1 MQLSVNPLLSRFSVW
16 KLLFSIPDA
25 FSFATWQLCFEREF
39 EMSYD
44 IVIRSAL
51 SLCLLTFLVGEASA
65 EPKRLAKCDPS
76 ECGLNASR
84 LAAIDEVVAE
94 GLRYERMPGCVVLV
108 GYRGRIAWLKS
119 YGSRQVKPDV
129 VPMTTD
135 TVFDLASLT
144 KPIATATSIMLLI
157 EDGLLELDAPAT
169 KYIPEFGVNGKEVI
183 TIRQLLTHQSG
194 LLPDNSI
201 KDYENGRAD
210 VFRRIHELDLRA
222 EPGTRFMYS
231 DVGFIVLGEI
241 VERVSGK
248 SLDVFAKE
256 RIFTPLRM
264 SETGFNPHA
273 DLKQRSAPTQER
285 NGEWMRGEVHDPRA
299 FRMDGVAGHAGL
311 FSTAKDLARYAQM
324 LINNGTLG
332 KTKIL
337 KPETCMLMQSSQEVS
352 SGIRTL
358 GWDRRTGYSSNR
370 GDLFSPSAFGH
381 GGFTGTALWIDT
393 EQEMFVI
400 FLSNR
405 VHPDGKGS
413 VNSLAGRIGT
423 IAAAAI
429 ND

>member
-1 MQLSVNPLLSRFSVW
+1 
-16 KLLFSIPDA
+16 
-25 FSFATWQLCFEREF
+25 
-39 EMSYD
+39 MSYD

-51 SLCLLTFLVGEASA
+51 SLCLLAVPVGAASA
-65 EPKRLAKCDPS
+65 EPNGLVNCEPA
-76 ECGLNASR
+76 ECGLNSAR
-84 LAAIDEVVAE
+84 LAAIDDVVAE

-157 EDGLLELDAPAT
+157 EDGLVELDAPAAT
-169 KYIPEFGVNGKEVI
+169 YIPEFGVKGKEVI

-210 VFRRIHELDLRA
+210 AFRRIHELDLRA

-248 SLDVFAKE
+248 ALDVFAKE
-256 RIFTPLRM
+256 RIFTPLGM
-264 SETGFNPHA
+264 SETGFNPPA
-273 DLKQRSAPTQER
+273 DLKKRAAPTQER

-299 FRMDGVAGHAGL
+299 YRMDGIAGHAGL
-311 FSTAKDLARYAQM
+311 FSTAEDLARYAQM
-324 LINNGTLG
+324 LINNGRLG
-332 KTKIL
+332 EMRIL
-337 KPETCMLMQSSQEVS
+337 KPETCQLMQRSEEVS
-352 SGIRTL
+352 SGVRTL

-370 GDLFSPSAFGH
+370 GDLFSPGAFGH
-381 GGFTGTALWIDT
+381 GGFTGTALWIDPR
-393 EQEMFVI
+393 QEMFVI

-429 ND
+429 ED

>member
-1 MQLSVNPLLSRFSVW
+1 L
-16 KLLFSIPDA
+16 DA
-25 FSFATWQLCFEREF
+25 A
-39 EMSYD
+39 
-44 IVIRSAL
+44 
-51 SLCLLTFLVGEASA
+51 
-65 EPKRLAKCDPS
+65 
-76 ECGLNASR
+76 R
-84 LAAIDEVVAE
+84 LAAIDAVVEE

-119 YGSRQVKPDV
+119 YGSRQLKPDV

-157 EDGLLELDAPAT
+157 EDGLVELDAPAA
-169 KYIPEFGVNGKEVI
+169 KYIPELANNGKEVI

-201 KDYENGRAD
+201 RNYEDGKVEA
-210 VFRRIHELDLRA
+210 FRRIHELDLRA

-248 SLDVFAKE
+248 PLDEFSRE
-256 RIFTPLRM
+256 RIFTPLGM
-264 SETGFNPHA
+264 SETGFNPDS
-273 DLKQRSAPTQER
+273 DLKDRAAPTQER
-285 NGEWMRGEVHDPRA
+285 KGEWMRGEVHDPRA
-299 FRMDGVAGHAGL
+299 YKLGGVAGHAGL
-311 FSTAKDLARYAQM
+311 FSTAEDLARYAQM
-324 LINNGTLG
+324 LVNVGVLG
-332 KTKIL
+332 ETRIL
-337 KPETCMLMQSSQEVS
+337 KPETCRLMQTSQEVS
-352 SGIRTL
+352 SGVRTL

-370 GDLFSPSAFGH
+370 GDLFSARAFGH
-381 GGFTGTALWIDT
+381 GGFTGTALWIDPA
-393 EQEMFVI
+393 QEMFVI

-413 VNSLAGRIGT
+413 INSLAGRIGT

-429 ND
+429 KE

>member
-1 MQLSVNPLLSRFSVW
+1 
-16 KLLFSIPDA
+16 
-25 FSFATWQLCFEREF
+25 
-39 EMSYD
+39 MSDD

-51 SLCLLTFLVGEASA
+51 SLCLLTVSGGAASA
-65 EPKRLAKCDPS
+65 EPKGLVQCDPT
-76 ECGLNASR
+76 ECGLGGAR
-84 LAAIDEVVAE
+84 LAAIDDVVEE
-94 GLRYERMPGCVVLV
+94 GLRHERMPGCVVLV

-119 YGSRQVKPDV
+119 YGSRQLKPDV

-157 EDGLLELDAPAT
+157 EDGLVELDVPAA
-169 KYIPEFGVNGKEVI
+169 KYIPEFGVKGKEVI

-201 KDYENGRAD
+201 KDYENDRAD
-210 VFRRIHELDLRA
+210 AFRRIHELDLRA

-256 RIFTPLRM
+256 RIFTPLGM

-273 DLKQRSAPTQER
+273 DLKKRSAPTQER
-285 NGEWMRGEVHDPRA
+285 NGEWMRGDVHDPRA

-311 FSTAKDLARYAQM
+311 FSTAEDLARYAQM
-324 LINNGTLG
+324 LINNGVLG

-337 KPETCMLMQSSQEVS
+337 KPETCTLMQSSQEVS
-352 SGIRTL
+352 SGVRTL

-370 GDLFSPSAFGH
+370 GDLFSPNAFGH
-381 GGFTGTALWIDT
+381 GGFTGTALWIDP

-429 ND
+429 QN

>member
-1 MQLSVNPLLSRFSVW
+1 MNQYLNFNGSLSSRWAGSATIYGLMLL
-16 KLLFSIPDA
+16 A
-25 FSFATWQLCFEREF
+25 FVATAIASPPGLVRC
-39 EMSYD
+39 
-44 IVIRSAL
+44 SA
-51 SLCLLTFLVGEASA
+51 
-65 EPKRLAKCDPS
+65 D

-84 LAAIDEVVAE
+84 LAAIDDVVE
-94 GLRYERMPGCVVLV
+94 QGLRYERMPGCVVLV

-119 YGSRQVKPDV
+119 YGSRQLKPDV

-157 EDGLLELDAPAT
+157 EDGLIELDAPAA
-169 KYIPEFGVNGKEVI
+169 KYIPELATNGKEAI

-201 KDYENGRAD
+201 RDYEDGRVEA
-210 VFRRIHELDLRA
+210 FRRIHELDLRA

-248 SLDVFAKE
+248 LLDAFSRE
-256 RIFTPLRM
+256 RIFAPLGM
-264 SETGFNPHA
+264 METGFNP
-273 DLKQRSAPTQER
+273 DSNLKKRAAPTQER

-299 FRMDGVAGHAGL
+299 YKLDGVAGHAGL
-311 FSTAKDLARYAQM
+311 FSTAEDLARYAQM
-324 LINNGTLG
+324 LVNDGSLG
-332 KTKIL
+332 ETQIL
-337 KPETCMLMQSSQEVS
+337 KPETSQLMQTSQEVS

-370 GDLFSPSAFGH
+370 GDLFSAGAFGH
-381 GGFTGTALWIDT
+381 GGFTGTALWIDPA
-393 EQEMFVI
+393 QEMFVI

-429 ND
+429 KE

>member
-1 MQLSVNPLLSRFSVW
+1 MNHCLNTRRPLSRRWTIVATS
-16 KLLFSIPDA
+16 LFL
-25 FSFATWQLCFEREF
+25 T
-39 EMSYD
+39 
-44 IVIRSAL
+44 
-51 SLCLLTFLVGEASA
+51 LLTFVATTTASPPGLVRCSPE
-65 EPKRLAKCDPS
+65 
-76 ECGLNASR
+76 ECGLNAAR
-84 LAAIDEVVAE
+84 LTAIDNVVEE

-108 GYRGRIAWLKS
+108 GHRGRIAWLKS
-119 YGSRQVKPDV
+119 YGSRQLKPDV

-157 EDGLLELDAPAT
+157 EDGLVELDAPAA
-169 KYIPEFGVNGKEVI
+169 KYIPEFGNTGKEVI

-201 KDYENGRAD
+201 KDYENDRAD
-210 VFRRIHELDLRA
+210 AFRRIHELDLRA
-222 EPGTRFMYS
+222 MPGTRFMYS

-248 SLDVFAKE
+248 PLDVFANK
-256 RIFTPLRM
+256 RIFTPLGM
-264 SETGFNPHA
+264 SETGFNPPAH
-273 DLKQRSAPTQER
+273 LKKRAAPTQER

-299 FRMDGVAGHAGL
+299 HKLGGVAGHAGL
-311 FSTAKDLARYAQM
+311 FSTAEDLARYAQM
-324 LINNGTLG
+324 LVNHGSLG
-332 KTKIL
+332 DPRIL
-337 KPETCMLMQSSQEVS
+337 KPETCQLMRTSQEVS
-352 SGIRTL
+352 SGVRTL

-370 GDLFSPSAFGH
+370 GDLFSEQAFGH
-381 GGFTGTALWIDT
+381 GGFTGTALWIDPV
-393 EQEMFVI
+393 QEMFVI

-429 ND
+429 KD

>member
-1 MQLSVNPLLSRFSVW
+1 MNQRLNFRGPLSSRWAGSATICCLMLL
-16 KLLFSIPDA
+16 A
-25 FSFATWQLCFEREF
+25 FSATATASPPGLVRC
-39 EMSYD
+39 
-44 IVIRSAL
+44 SA
-51 SLCLLTFLVGEASA
+51 
-65 EPKRLAKCDPS
+65 D
-76 ECGLNASR
+76 ECGLDAAR
-84 LAAIDEVVAE
+84 LAAIDDVVEA

-119 YGSRQVKPDV
+119 YGSRQLKPDV
-129 VPMTTD
+129 VPMTID

-157 EDGLLELDAPAT
+157 EDGLVELDAPAA
-169 KYIPEFGVNGKEVI
+169 KYIPELANNGKEVI

-201 KDYENGRAD
+201 RDYEDGKAEA
-210 VFRRIHELDLRA
+210 FRRIHELDLRA

-241 VERVSGK
+241 VERVSRK
-248 SLDVFAKE
+248 PLDEFSRE
-256 RIFTPLRM
+256 RFFTPLGM
-264 SETGFNPHA
+264 SETGFNP
-273 DLKQRSAPTQER
+273 DSNLKKRAAPTQER

-299 FRMDGVAGHAGL
+299 YKLGGVAGHAGL
-311 FSTAKDLARYAQM
+311 FSTAEDLARYAQM
-324 LINNGTLG
+324 LVNDGCLG
-332 KTKIL
+332 ETRIL
-337 KPETCMLMQSSQEVS
+337 KPETCRLMQTSQEVS
-352 SGIRTL
+352 SGVRTL

-370 GDLFSPSAFGH
+370 GDLFSARAFGH
-381 GGFTGTALWIDT
+381 GGFTGTALWIDPA
-393 EQEMFVI
+393 QEMFVI

-429 ND
+429 KE

>member
-1 MQLSVNPLLSRFSVW
+1 MNHCLNTRRPLSRRWTIVATS
-16 KLLFSIPDA
+16 LFL
-25 FSFATWQLCFEREF
+25 T
-39 EMSYD
+39 
-44 IVIRSAL
+44 
-51 SLCLLTFLVGEASA
+51 LLTFVATTTASPPGLVRCSPE
-65 EPKRLAKCDPS
+65 
-76 ECGLNASR
+76 ECGLNAAR
-84 LAAIDEVVAE
+84 LTAIDNVVEE

-108 GYRGRIAWLKS
+108 GHRGRIAWLKS
-119 YGSRQVKPDV
+119 YGSRQLKPHV

-157 EDGLLELDAPAT
+157 EDGLVELDAPAA
-169 KYIPEFGVNGKEVI
+169 KYIPEFGNTGKEVI

-201 KDYENGRAD
+201 RDYQDGRVQA
-210 VFRRIHELDLRA
+210 FQRIHKLDLRA
-222 EPGTRFMYS
+222 NPGTRFMYS

-248 SLDVFAKE
+248 SLDEFAKE
-256 RIFTPLRM
+256 RIFTPLGM
-264 SETGFNPHA
+264 SETGFNPEA
-273 DLKQRSAPTQER
+273 ALQRRAAPTQER

-311 FSTAKDLARYAQM
+311 FSTAEDLARFAQM
-324 LINNGTLG
+324 LINNGCLG
-332 KTKIL
+332 ETRIL
-337 KPETCMLMQSSQEVS
+337 KPEICQLMQTSQDVS
-352 SGIRTL
+352 SGVRTL

-370 GDLFSPSAFGH
+370 GDLFSEQAFGH
-381 GGFTGTALWIDT
+381 GGFTGTALWIDPA
-393 EQEMFVI
+393 QEMFVI

-413 VNSLAGRIGT
+413 VNALAGRIGT

-429 ND
+429 NE

>member
-1 MQLSVNPLLSRFSVW
+1 M
-16 KLLFSIPDA
+16 
-25 FSFATWQLCFEREF
+25 T
-39 EMSYD
+39 YD

-51 SLCLLTFLVGEASA
+51 IFCLLALPVGAASA
-65 EPKRLAKCDPS
+65 EPKGLVNCEPA

-84 LAAIDEVVAE
+84 LVAIDDVVAQ

-119 YGSRQVKPDV
+119 YGSRQVKPEV

-144 KPIATATSIMLLI
+144 KPIATATSILLLI
-157 EDGLLELDAPAT
+157 ENGLVELDAPAA
-169 KYIPEFGVNGKEVI
+169 KYIPEFGVKGKEVI

-194 LLPDNSI
+194 LLPDNSM
-201 KDYENGRAD
+201 KDYESGRAD
-210 VFRRIHELDLRA
+210 AFRRIHELDLRA

-248 SLDVFAKE
+248 ALDVFAKE
-256 RIFTPLRM
+256 RIFAPLGM
-264 SETGFNPHA
+264 SETGFNPESA
-273 DLKQRSAPTQER
+273 IQKRAAPTQER

-299 FRMDGVAGHAGL
+299 YKLGGVAGHAGL
-311 FSTAKDLARYAQM
+311 FSTAEDLARYAQM
-324 LINNGTLG
+324 LINNGSLG
-332 KTKIL
+332 ETRIL
-337 KPETCMLMQSSQEVS
+337 KPETCQLMTTSQEVS

-370 GDLFSPSAFGH
+370 GDLFSEHAFGH
-381 GGFTGTALWIDT
+381 GGFTGTALWIDPA
-393 EQEMFVI
+393 QEMFVI

-423 IAAAAI
+423 IASAAI
-429 ND
+429 KE

>member
-1 MQLSVNPLLSRFSVW
+1 
-16 KLLFSIPDA
+16 
-25 FSFATWQLCFEREF
+25 
-39 EMSYD
+39 MSYD
-44 IVIRSAL
+44 IVIWSAL
-51 SLCLLTFLVGEASA
+51 SLCLMAVPVGVASA
-65 EPKRLAKCDPS
+65 EPQGLVQCEPA

-84 LAAIDEVVAE
+84 LATIDEVVAE

-157 EDGLLELDAPAT
+157 EDGLVELDAPAK
-169 KYIPEFGVNGKEVI
+169 KYIPEFGVNGKDVI

-210 VFRRIHELDLRA
+210 AFRRIHALDLRA

-241 VERVSGK
+241 VERVSGN
-248 SLDVFAKE
+248 SLDTFARE
-256 RIFTPLRM
+256 RIFKPLGM
-264 SETGFNPHA
+264 SDTGFNPPA
-273 DLKQRSAPTQER
+273 DLKQRAAPTQER

-299 FRMDGVAGHAGL
+299 FKLGGVAGHAGL
-311 FSTAKDLARYAQM
+311 FSTAENLARYAQM
-324 LINNGTLG
+324 LINNGVLSNAQV
-332 KTKIL
+332 L
-337 KPETCMLMQSSQEVS
+337 KAETCRLMQSSQEVS
-352 SGIRTL
+352 SGVRTL

-370 GDLFSPSAFGH
+370 GDLFSPNAFGH
-381 GGFTGTALWIDT
+381 GGFTGTALWIDP

-429 ND
+429 QN

>member
-1 MQLSVNPLLSRFSVW
+1 MNQRLNFSDQRR
-16 KLLFSIPDA
+16 SQSA
-25 FSFATWQLCFEREF
+25 GTATTCCL
-39 EMSYD
+39 M
-44 IVIRSAL
+44 
-51 SLCLLTFLVGEASA
+51 LLTFVATTTASPPGLVRCSA
-65 EPKRLAKCDPS
+65 DN
-76 ECGLNASR
+76 CGLDASR
-84 LAAIDEVVAE
+84 LTAIDNVVEE

-119 YGSRQVKPDV
+119 YGSRQLKPEV

-157 EDGLLELDAPAT
+157 EDGLIDLDAKAA
-169 KYIPEFGVNGKEVI
+169 KYIPELAVNGKEVI

-201 KDYENGRAD
+201 RDYEDGRVAA
-210 VFRRIHELDLRA
+210 FRRIHELDLRA
-222 EPGTRFMYS
+222 APGTRFMYS

-248 SLDVFAKE
+248 TLDEFSRE
-256 RIFTPLRM
+256 RIFTPLGM
-264 SETGFNPHA
+264 SETDFNPHSA
-273 DLKQRSAPTQER
+273 LKKRAAPTQER

-299 FRMDGVAGHAGL
+299 YKLGGVAGHAGL
-311 FSTAKDLARYAQM
+311 FSTADDLARYAQM
-324 LINNGTLG
+324 LVNGGGLG
-332 KTKIL
+332 EARIL
-337 KPETCMLMQSSQEVS
+337 KPETSQLMQTSQEVS
-352 SGIRTL
+352 SGVRTL

-370 GDLFSPSAFGH
+370 GDLFSAGAFGH
-381 GGFTGTALWIDT
+381 GGFTGTALWIDPA
-393 EQEMFVI
+393 QNMFVI

-429 ND
+429 KE

>member
-1 MQLSVNPLLSRFSVW
+1 MNHRLDIRRPLSSHWTVT
-16 KLLFSIPDA
+16 
-25 FSFATWQLCFEREF
+25 ATILC
-39 EMSYD
+39 
-44 IVIRSAL
+44 L
-51 SLCLLTFLVGEASA
+51 TLLTFVATATAASPGLTQCSS
-65 EPKRLAKCDPS
+65 E
-76 ECGLNASR
+76 ECGLNAGR
-84 LAAIDEVVAE
+84 LAAIDHVVEE

-119 YGSRQVKPDV
+119 YGSRQLKPDV

-157 EDGLLELDAPAT
+157 EDGLVELDTPAA
-169 KYIPEFGVNGKEVI
+169 KYIPEFGNTGKEVI

-201 KDYENGRAD
+201 RDYQDGRSQA
-210 VFRRIHELDLRA
+210 FQRIHELDLRTD
-222 EPGTRFMYS
+222 PGTRFMYS

-248 SLDVFAKE
+248 SLDAFAKE
-256 RIFTPLRM
+256 RIFTPLGM
-264 SETGFNPHA
+264 SETGFNPEA
-273 DLKQRSAPTQER
+273 VIQKRAAPTQER

-299 FRMDGVAGHAGL
+299 YKLGGVAGHAGL
-311 FSTAKDLARYAQM
+311 FSTAEDLARYAQM
-324 LINNGTLG
+324 LANDGILG
-332 KTKIL
+332 ETRIL
-337 KPETCMLMQSSQEVS
+337 KPETCRLMTISQKVS

-358 GWDRRTGYSSNR
+358 GWDRRTSYSSNR
-370 GDLFSPSAFGH
+370 GDLFSEQAFGH
-381 GGFTGTALWIDT
+381 GGFTGTALWIDPA
-393 EQEMFVI
+393 QELFVI

-429 ND
+429 NE